1 MKTDLNQLHKDIAD
15 IVSRDKEGITKTS
28 LSQIPEIQEKD
39 WPTLKAALLGGKT
52 QVREMTTSQISFA
65 LFAADSD
72 RAGLKFFHLLA
83 IGMPIVAIAL
93 AIFSAWWWLLL
104 ALLSL
109 FFHRTA
115 KSFYRTVIFQ
125 AVTASEATFCFLF
138 SRNTICL
145 QRDGTV
151 LFRRND

>member
-1 MKTDLNQLHKDIAD
+1 M
-15 IVSRDKEGITKTS
+15 TS
-28 LSQIPEIQEKD
+28 SP
-39 WPTLKAALLGGKT
+39 
-52 QVREMTTSQISFA
+52 ISFA

-72 RAGLKFFHLLA
+72 NAGLKFFHLLS

-93 AIFSAWWWLLL
+93 AIFASWWWILL

-145 QRDGTV
+145 QQKGTV
-151 LFRRND
+151 LIRQND

>member
-1 MKTDLNQLHKDIAD
+1 MKTDLNQIHRDIAD
-15 IVSRDKEGITKTS
+15 IASHDKERITKTS
-28 LSQIPEIQEKD
+28 LSQIPEILEKD
-39 WPTLKAALLGGKT
+39 WPTLKAALLNGKI
-52 QVREMTTSQISFA
+52 QVHEMTASPISFA

-72 RAGLKFFHLLA
+72 KAGLKFFHLLTM
-83 IGMPIVAIAL
+83 GVPIVAIAL
-93 AIFSAWWWLLL
+93 AFFTSWWWISL

-125 AVTASEATFCFLF
+125 AVTASEVTFCFLF

-145 QRDGTV
+145 QKDGAV
-151 LFRRND
+151 LFRRNE